1 MSLSFL
7 LEVFISLLFL
17 SLGFYFLYLSF
28 HVPPCC
34 NFNLFY
40 TYKLFL
46 SFSFQCSALSLSL
59 LFSFLTMF
67 YILSCLLFHC
77 CQTETNEAPEDT
89 TSLEKSNVNLT
100 RSFLTQP
107 LNISHSFYY
116 QPQ

>member
-1 MSLSFL
+1 
-7 LEVFISLLFL
+7 
-17 SLGFYFLYLSF
+17 
-28 HVPPCC
+28 
-34 NFNLFY
+34 
-40 TYKLFL
+40 
-46 SFSFQCSALSLSL
+46 
-59 LFSFLTMF
+59 MF

-107 LNISHSFYY
+107 LNISHSFYN